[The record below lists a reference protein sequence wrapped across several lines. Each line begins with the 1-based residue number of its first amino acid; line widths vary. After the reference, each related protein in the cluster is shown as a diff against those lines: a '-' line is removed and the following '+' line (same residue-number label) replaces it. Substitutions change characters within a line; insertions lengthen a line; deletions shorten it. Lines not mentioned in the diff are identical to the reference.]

1 MFATRTNLTTRRYL
15 GNKGRDIIGIHTMEA
30 PEGSQTAENVANY
43 FKRVDASSH
52 WCVDDNSRVRVVNDD
67 DTAWTLPGAN
77 SRSLNIEL
85 AGYAKQKP
93 ADWQDE
99 YSIDMLE
106 IAAVCAAE
114 WCIKYDIPV
123 RRLSSEQIRN
133 GSKGFA
139 GHVDVNAVYKQ
150 SSHWDP
156 GPSFPWNY
164 FLDRVRA
171 KIADL
176 KGDPAPAARPKPPK
190 PTYNNKGYTTDW
202 IQAQQEKLRKLGY
215 KIDADG
221 YRGPVTIAAVKNFQK
236 DNGLETDGIPGPAT
250 SKALDKAIAARNK
263 PATESKKRPNCA
275 GLQRAV
281 RTNDDNVWGAKTD
294 RHLFALRAAS
304 VWGGSKFP
312 YGVAFTQ
319 MVVGTKKDG
328 KWGAEPAKAHDNTVE
343 NVQKQLKAMGFN
355 PGEADGIWGDKTEN
369 AFQDARRACR
379 V

>member
-1 MFATRTNLTTRRYL
+1 MFTTRTNLTTRRHL
-15 GNKGRDIIGIHTMEA
+15 GSKSRDIIGIHTMEA
-30 PEGSQTAENVANY
+30 PERSQTAENVANY
-43 FKRVDASSH
+43 FKSVNASAH
-52 WCVDDNSRVRVVNDD
+52 WCVDDNSRVRVVNDN

-139 GHVDVNAVYKQ
+139 GHVDVNVVYKQ

-171 KIADL
+171 QIAEIRG
-176 KGDPAPAARPKPPK
+176 GDKPSVRPKAPK
-190 PTYNNKGYTTDW
+190 PTYNNLGYSTDW
-202 IQAQQEKLRKLGY
+202 IEKQQEKLRKLGY
-215 KIDADG
+215 KVTPDG
-221 YRGPVTIAAVKNFQK
+221 LRGQETIAAVKAFQK
-236 DNGLETDGIPGPAT
+236 EVGLLEDGIPGPDTA
-250 SKALDKAIAARNK
+250 KALDRLIDAKSPK
-263 PATESKKRPNCA
+263 SSKRPDCA

-281 RTNDDNVWGAKTD
+281 RAKQDNAWGVATD
-294 RHLFALRAAS
+294 RHLYALRAAS

-319 MVVGTKKDG
+319 RVVGVKTDG
-328 KWGAEPAKAHDNTVE
+328 KWGDLSGKAHTNTVE
-343 NVQKQLKAMGFN
+343 NVQKQLKAMGFD
-355 PGEADGIWGDKTEN
+355 PGEADGIWGDKTER
-369 AFQDARRACR
+369 AFQDARLACR
-379 V
+379 R

>member
-1 MFATRTNLTTRRYL
+1 MFTTRTNLTTRRHL
-15 GNKGRDIIGIHTMEA
+15 GSKSRDIIGIHTMEA

-43 FKRVDASSH
+43 FKNVNASAH
-52 WCVDDNSRVRVVNDD
+52 WCVDDNSRVRVVNDN

-123 RRLSSEQIRN
+123 RRLTSEQIRN

-139 GHVDVNAVYKQ
+139 GHVDVNVVYKQ

-171 KIADL
+171 QIAEIR
-176 KGDPAPAARPKPPK
+176 GDDNPSVRPKPPK
-190 PTYNNKGYTTDW
+190 PTYNNLGYSTDW
-202 IQAQQEKLRKLGY
+202 IEKQQEKLRKLGY
-215 KIDADG
+215 KVTTDG
-221 YRGPVTIAAVKNFQK
+221 LRCPETIAAVKAFQK
-236 DNGLETDGIPGPAT
+236 EVGLLVDGIPGPDTA
-250 SKALDKAIAARNK
+250 KALDRLIDAKSPKA
-263 PATESKKRPNCA
+263 SKRPDCT

-281 RTNDDNVWGAKTD
+281 RTKQDNVWGVATD
-294 RHLFALRAAS
+294 RHLYALRAAS

-319 MVVGTKKDG
+319 RVVGTNTDG
-328 KWGAEPAKAHDNTVE
+328 KWGVLSGKAHTHTVE
-343 NVQKQLKAMGFN
+343 NVQKQLTKMGFDA
-355 PGEADGIWGDKTEN
+355 GEPDGIWGDKTER

-379 V
+379 R

>member
-1 MFATRTNLTTRRYL
+1 MFATRTNLTTRRHL
-15 GNKGRDIIGIHTMEA
+15 GSKGRDIIGIHTMEA

-43 FKRVDASSH
+43 FKNVNASAH
-52 WCVDDNSRVRVVNDD
+52 WCVDDNSRVRVVNDN

-85 AGYAKQKP
+85 AGYAKQKS

-139 GHVDVNAVYKQ
+139 GHVDVNVVYKQ

-156 GPSFPWNY
+156 GPAFPWNY

-171 KIADL
+171 QIAEIRG
-176 KGDPAPAARPKPPK
+176 GDKPSVRPKPPK
-190 PTYNNKGYTTDW
+190 PTYNNLGYSTDW
-202 IQAQQEKLRKLGY
+202 IEKQQEKLRKLGY
-215 KIDADG
+215 KVTPDG
-221 YRGPVTIAAVKNFQK
+221 LRGQETIAAVKAFQK
-236 DNGLETDGIPGPAT
+236 EVGLLVDGIPGPDTA
-250 SKALDKAIAARNK
+250 KALDRRIDAKA
-263 PATESKKRPNCA
+263 PASSKRPDCT

-281 RTNDDNVWGAKTD
+281 RAKQDNMWGVATD
-294 RHLFALRAAS
+294 RHLYALRAAS

-319 MVVGTKKDG
+319 RVVGTKTDG
-328 KWGAEPAKAHDNTVE
+328 KWGSLSGEAHTNTVE
-343 NVQKQLKAMGFN
+343 NVQKHLSKLGFDA
-355 PGEADGIWGDKTEN
+355 GEPDGIWGDKTER

-379 V
+379 R